1 MEQFLDK
8 VAAVNDVINT
18 FVWVKIGII
27 ILLGVGIVTTVCTK
41 FFQLSHLG
49 LWWKNTIGSLFRKQ
63 CGKRKHSDPER
74 ACTHSTAQAL
84 CNSRGSSR
92 KRAYLRILR
101 ARSRQGDLRRSVDE
115 SVYRGLYRCF

>member
-49 LWWKNTIGSLFRKQ
+49 LWWKNTI
-63 CGKRKHSDPER
+63 
-74 ACTHSTAQAL
+74 
-84 CNSRGSSR
+84 
-92 KRAYLRILR
+92 
-101 ARSRQGDLRRSVDE
+101 
-115 SVYRGLYRCF
+115 

>member
-8 VAAVNDVINT
+8 VAAINDVINT

-49 LWWKNTIGSLFRKQ
+49 LWWKNTIGSLFRKHVI
-63 CGKRKHSDPER
+63 GHTKDKGAISPF
-74 ACTHSTAQAL
+74 
-84 CNSRGSSR
+84 
-92 KRAYLRILR
+92 
-101 ARSRQGDLRRSVDE
+101 RRSAPHSLQRSALVISPE
-115 SVYRGLYRCF
+115 FPPLSA